1 MGGNDYFSVTA
12 MFVMFRECMEAAV
25 IMAVLL
31 QYVART
37 GKTHLR
43 KQGKRLIFKRNFSF
57 VHLQWNAYW

>member
-1 MGGNDYFSVTA
+1 MGGDDYFSVTA

-37 GKTHLR
+37 GKTHLK
-43 KQGKRLIFKRNFSF
+43 KQGKRLAS
-57 VHLQWNAYW
+57 